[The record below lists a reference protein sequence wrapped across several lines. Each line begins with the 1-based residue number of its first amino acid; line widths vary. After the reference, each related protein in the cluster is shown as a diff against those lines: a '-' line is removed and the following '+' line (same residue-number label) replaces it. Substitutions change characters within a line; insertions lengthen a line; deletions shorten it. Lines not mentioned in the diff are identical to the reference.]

1 VRGYA
6 GTVSHE
12 LTHEPDANRYVLR
25 INGSLA
31 ATVDY
36 RITGNL
42 ISFTRT
48 FTTPALRGQGLA
60 GVVTE
65 FAVNDVEA
73 TTQLRIVPM
82 CWYVGEWFDKHPER
96 AALLTR

>member
-1 VRGYA
+1 M
-6 GTVSHE
+6 SHD

-25 INGSLA
+25 INGALA

-36 RITGNL
+36 RTTGNL
-42 ISFTRT
+42 VSLTRT

-60 GVVTE
+60 AVVTE
-65 FAVNDVEA
+65 FAVNDIEA
-73 TTQLRIVPM
+73 NTSLRIVPM

>member
-1 VRGYA
+1 
-6 GTVSHE
+6 VSHD

-36 RITGNL
+36 RINGNL

-65 FAVNDVEA
+65 FAVGDVE
-73 TTQLRIVPM
+73 TTTTLRIVPM

>member
-1 VRGYA
+1 M
-6 GTVSHE
+6 SHD
-12 LTHEPDANRYVLR
+12 LSHEPDANRYVLR
-25 INGSLA
+25 IDGSLA
-31 ATVDY
+31 ATLDY
-36 RITGNL
+36 RIGGNL
-42 ISFTRT
+42 VSFTRT

-73 TTQLRIVPM
+73 NTTLRVVPM

-96 AALLTR
+96 AGLLTR

>member
-1 VRGYA
+1 M
-6 GTVSHE
+6 SHE

-25 INGSLA
+25 IDGALA
-31 ATVDY
+31 ATLDY
-36 RITGNL
+36 RVTGGL
-42 ISFTRT
+42 VSFTRT

-65 FAVNDVEA
+65 FAVNDVES
-73 TTQLRIVPM
+73 TTSLRIVPM

>member
-1 VRGYA
+1 
-6 GTVSHE
+6 VSHE

-25 INGSLA
+25 IRGSLA
-31 ATVDY
+31 ATLDY
-36 RITGNL
+36 RTNGNL

-65 FAVNDVEA
+65 FAVNDVES
-73 TTQLRIVPM
+73 TTALRIVPM

-96 AALLTR
+96 AGLLTR